1 MDSNLAISYSTW
13 PLYYDEWHLQQVHC
27 WKRPHSSIDNQD
39 TRSREISL
47 TLIILVDM
55 NSQQEGFHI
64 DVGCYSPPTATDAAI
79 IGANGLDPLW
89 VQPSSNHYDGTS
101 FDLPLGLETI
111 TSPKVALSSS
121 WHYLSWLIVVGIILA
136 DSFWHNNKWVLKSS
150 VTVISAQHKVKK
162 FRSEAIRVICLWI
175 YNET

>member
-1 MDSNLAISYSTW
+1 MASTASA
-13 PLYYDEWHLQQVHC
+13 LL
-27 WKRPHSSIDNQD
+27 KRPHSSIDNQD

-47 TLIILVDM
+47 TFIILVDM

-121 WHYLSWLIVVGIILA
+121 WHYLS
-136 DSFWHNNKWVLKSS
+136 
-150 VTVISAQHKVKK
+150 
-162 FRSEAIRVICLWI
+162 
-175 YNET
+175 